1 MPTTN
6 RKPAIAKSRGGKTTI
21 EIFARGDGNNR
32 VYHLLSDNRDSHGLT
47 TKREHHGDFVNVAD
61 ARARANELWA
71 TLP

>member
-1 MPTTN
+1 MPTNT

-21 EIFARGDGNNR
+21 EVVAHGDGKNR
-32 VYHLLSDNRDSHGLT
+32 YYRLVSDNRSNGVYT
-47 TKREHHGDFVNVAD
+47 ERNTHGDFLDVAD